1 MNKNY
6 HQLINCYEVIIK
18 PTFHQLNMLMT
29 SGFEG
34 IIWVRADIFYIL
46 KDRNQIPMS
55 ECKLSDYSP
64 LHKQCK
70 NIQNQQEKM
79 HLYTQFE

>member
-1 MNKNY
+1 MKLLLNP
-6 HQLINCYEVIIK
+6 LSIN
-18 PTFHQLNMLMT
+18 LNMLMT

-55 ECKLSDYSP
+55 ASYLTIVLCISNVKIFRTNRKNAFVYSV
-64 LHKQCK
+64 
-70 NIQNQQEKM
+70 
-79 HLYTQFE
+79 